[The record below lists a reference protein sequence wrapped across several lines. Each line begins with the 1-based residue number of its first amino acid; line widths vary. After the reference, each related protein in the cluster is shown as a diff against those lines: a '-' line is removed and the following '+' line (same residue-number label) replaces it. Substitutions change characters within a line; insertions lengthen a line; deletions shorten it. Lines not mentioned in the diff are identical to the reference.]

1 MMERVPTILI
11 VDDEVSNLD
20 SLERIFA
27 KEDMRVVRATSG
39 KEAVDVFKRHEVDVV
54 LTDLLMPGM
63 SGTDLLKA
71 LRALGPEVEVVMMT
85 AYGTVETAVDAMK
98 EGAYD
103 FVEKPLKKM
112 TIVKTVRKALERRS
126 LVMENRQLRQQITSQ
141 RDRTIVGN
149 SPPWRRTLE
158 FASQAAPSMANVLIQ
173 GESGTGKEL
182 LARYIHDNSP
192 RSGGSFVAVNC
203 AAVPETIIEGEMFG
217 YERGAFTGAVQ
228 KRDGFF
234 KQAEGGTL
242 FLDEVGEVPPQ
253 VQVKLLRV
261 IQEGEYTPLGGKQR
275 NADVRLI
282 AATNKD
288 LAQEV
293 GEGRFREDL
302 FYRLNVMLIESP
314 PLRHR
319 RDDIPLLADHFLK
332 VFTKRDGKPL
342 VGISELAM
350 NRLMDYSWP
359 GNIRE
364 LENAI
369 ERAVVIA
376 RDETVGPADLPDA
389 IEQEGEPAT
398 SISITVGT
406 SLDDIERLVIR
417 ETLKHTKGDKK
428 LAAHLLGIAPRT
440 IYRKLENL

>member
-1 MMERVPTILI
+1 MDSVPTILI
-11 VDDEVSNLD
+11 VDDEVHNLD
-20 SLERIFA
+20 SLERIFK
-27 KEDMRVVRATSG
+27 KEEMRVVRATSG
-39 KEAVDVFKRHEVDVV
+39 KEAIEIFKRHEVDVV

-63 SGTDLLKA
+63 SGVDLLKA
-71 LRALGPEVEVVMMT
+71 LRALAPEAEVVMMT

-103 FVEKPLKKM
+103 FVEKPLKRM

-141 RDRTIVGN
+141 KQRTIVGN

-158 FASQAAPSMANVLIQ
+158 LASQAAPSMANVLIQ
-173 GESGTGKEL
+173 GESGTGKEI

-192 RSGGSFVAVNC
+192 RSGKAFVAVNC

-228 KRDGFF
+228 KREGFF
-234 KQAEGGTL
+234 AQAGGGTL

-261 IQEGEYTPLGGKQR
+261 IQEGEYMPLGGKQEI
-275 NADVRLI
+275 ADVRLI

-288 LAQEV
+288 LALEV
-293 GEGRFREDL
+293 SEGRFREDL
-302 FYRLNVMLIESP
+302 FYRLNVILIESP

-319 RDDIPLLADHFLK
+319 RDDITLLADHFLK
-332 VFTKRDGKPL
+332 VFALRDGKD
-342 VGISELAM
+342 VSTISELTM

-369 ERAVVIA
+369 ERAVVLA
-376 RDETVGPADLPDA
+376 RGSSVEPGDLPDA
-389 IEQEGEPAT
+389 VKAEDRVSE
-398 SISITVGT
+398 SIHVTVGT
-406 SLDDIERLVIR
+406 SLEDIERLVIR
-417 ETLKHTKGDKK
+417 ETLKHTGGDKK